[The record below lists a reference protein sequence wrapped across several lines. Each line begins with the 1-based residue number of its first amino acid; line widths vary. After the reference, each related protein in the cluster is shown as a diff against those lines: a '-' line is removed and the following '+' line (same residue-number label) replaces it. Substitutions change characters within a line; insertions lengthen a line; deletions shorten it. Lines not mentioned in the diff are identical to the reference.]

1 MANEIS
7 KTPTQA
13 QLQVIPLSK
22 THELPGVFNPKPQVA
37 L

>member
-13 QLQVIPLSK
+13 KLQVIPLSK
-22 THELPGVFNPKPQVA
+22 IHEFDAEQFPC
-37 L
+37 

>member
-13 QLQVIPLSK
+13 KLQVIPLSK
-22 THELPGVFNPKPQVA
+22 IHEFRRCPLPREGRQ
-37 L
+37 